1 MKAKMKPAMLALTLT
16 LAVCLLFPSVAR
28 AQEGQ
33 QCGSDPVNM
42 FIGYGAD
49 ILCQIDQVGNSDLFR
64 FDGTAG
70 ERIKIEVLGTAYPC
84 MELVGVTTACYGGSH
99 QEWIDTV
106 LPTTQEYTIRV
117 YDQYLG
123 TGTFSLF
130 LEREVPHNPDAR
142 QETYGQN
149 LPGQF
154 DLAGDLDE
162 FFFTASA
169 GDVVDVLT
177 TSTSIYPCFTLFAP
191 DATTTWTECYGGSHT
206 EELRTPPLTLA
217 GTYTIFLWDNASS
230 LGAYRVVLQCITGP
244 CVVTPIPDVS
254 GYITLQ
260 GTPLAGAG
268 VSLTQLGEHLQL
280 THTDN
285 NGYYQF
291 LHAAAGKNFSV
302 LLYGPPV
309 PTDLVKPASADAAS
323 AATVGEDPLK

>member
-16 LAVCLLFPSVAR
+16 LGLCLLFPIGAR

-42 FIGYGAD
+42 FIAYGAD
-49 ILCQIDQVGNSDLFR
+49 VLCQIDQVGNSDFFR

-70 ERIKIEVLGTAYPC
+70 ERIKIETLGTGYPC
-84 MELVGVTTACYGGSH
+84 MELVGVTTACSSNH
-99 QEWIDTV
+99 QNWIDVV
-106 LPTTQEYTIRV
+106 LATTQEYTIRV
-117 YDQYLG
+117 YDAAVG
-123 TGTFSLF
+123 TGTFTLY
-130 LEREVPHNPDAR
+130 LERTVPHSPNAR

-149 LPGQF
+149 LPDQF
-154 DLAGDLDE
+154 ALAGDLDE

-177 TSTSIYPCFTLFAP
+177 TSTSNYPCFALFAP
-191 DATTTWTECYGGSHT
+191 DARTAWGACSSNHT
-206 EELRTPPLTLA
+206 NELRTPALTLA
-217 GTYTIFLWDNASS
+217 GTYTILLYDAANSV
-230 LGAYRVVLQCITGP
+230 GAYRVVLNCITGP